1 MVSPNCV
8 IFRSTPPDLYPLTN
22 CPLHLNSSHCLN
34 CVPLHLDRAVL
45 NHVKKAP
52 GLRKWGDCIQADSAL
67 AILLVIMILQSFTHR
82 SRRSKE
88 RKEAPQDQ
96 PGVESKHPESPVYY
110 TFAGDHQPQPGRR
123 PSWRCST
130 SLRPPEDPMDHTNLV
145 LKLAEWEGP
154 SLWQHL
160 SNVSNG
166 EVRRNAG
173 FHWLELAHSA
183 FRVIAWSE
191 FINCMRSQWS

>member
-1 MVSPNCV
+1 M
-8 IFRSTPPDLYPLTN
+8 
-22 CPLHLNSSHCLN
+22 PLHLG
-34 CVPLHLDRAVL
+34 RAVL
-45 NHVKKAP
+45 NCVKKAL
-52 GLRKWGDCIQADSAL
+52 GLRKWEHCIQADSTL
-67 AILLVIMILQSFTHR
+67 TILLVIMTLQSFTHR
-82 SRRSKE
+82 SRRFKE

-96 PGVESKHPESPVYY
+96 LGLESKHPESPVYY

-154 SLWQHL
+154 SLWHL

-166 EVRRNAG
+166 EVRRNTG
-173 FHWLELAHSA
+173 FHWLELVHSA
-183 FRVIAWSE
+183 FRVIESVIRVYKLHEKSVVLALQPTSL
-191 FINCMRSQWS
+191 CCYS